1 MAEVMAWPL
10 NLTTYSYNAQD
21 VMRFMAGK
29 TSGVYGEEGN
39 FQVIAK
45 TGMTVTVQ
53 AEGMTGGWLSDGA
66 KYGISFWNANDIDL
80 TVETADGVNP
90 RKDRVV
96 VSWHIP
102 QQATVPDVVIRKGTP
117 SASPQPPALVNNG
130 EYAEI
135 CLAEIDIPAGAT
147 EITSYNITDTRM
159 NEELCG
165 LVSMGIEKIPTG
177 GMEAQFME
185 WFEDLQTNLSGDVAY
200 NLQAQ
205 ITEHVNDTGVHL
217 RTLTHQGTQSGAQR
231 LTGLNGATGVIAC
244 QFKAVGNYSASFPN
258 FIIDG
263 VTYTPRLTNGE
274 SPDSDLFVS
283 GVVVPCVVDTNSRII
298 NFKSGGGV
306 SSAKL
311 ALADAE
317 EGDVASGKTFYA
329 GDKSLKT
336 GTFVGY
342 QYITGTVDVP
352 VRISSERAYLYPP
365 FSPKIFIGKV
375 LSGGH
380 DGGGIV
386 NMQAPFSFKLSYQR
400 GDWQSGEDAYSVVFY
415 SDGSIGVS
423 VVYDGSAEE
432 ANMQYIIL
440 G

>member
-352 VRISSERAYLYPP
+352 VRISSGRAYLYPP